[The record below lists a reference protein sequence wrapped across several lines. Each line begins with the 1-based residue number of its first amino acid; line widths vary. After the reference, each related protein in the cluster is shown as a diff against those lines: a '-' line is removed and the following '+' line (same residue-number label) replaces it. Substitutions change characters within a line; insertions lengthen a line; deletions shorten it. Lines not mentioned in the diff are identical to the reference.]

1 MTKKRLGI
9 AKALVKFGLFEK
21 STKFEKT
28 FHLKLELWSNVKFK
42 VEDFFKF

>member
-21 STKFEKT
+21 STKFEKNIP
-28 FHLKLELWSNVKFK
+28 LKIGT
-42 VEDFFKF
+42 VE